1 MPLCAPWTRSP
12 LPSLVGVLC
21 PHSPEDGGWSPR
33 SAQRINLSRFGVIA
47 LSIRFPAPI
56 GLPRARLGAGGAWA
70 KPESGSSPDS
80 GPYLLCGLGSPR
92 PHPSHLCLRGPG
104 SHALGATRV
113 LGLQPSLFPGT
124 INVLLNHNPPAPS
137 AIPPAMPRP
146 RPLAQPPP
154 PWSRTA
160 GPSGQIWTRHP
171 AGLPQTRILGPAL
184 GRQESRA
191 WVQVLQRASSLCR
204 GGVWGT

>member
-33 SAQRINLSRFGVIA
+33 SAQRINLSRFGMTA

-70 KPESGSSPDS
+70 KPESGSSPYS

-124 INVLLNHNPPAPS
+124 INVLLNHNPLAPS
-137 AIPPAMPRP
+137 AISTCHAQTTAAGPAPTPVVAHRRAKRSDLDPPPGRAAADPHPGPSARQAGVAGSGP
-146 RPLAQPPP
+146 GPPKGQRPL
-154 PWSRTA
+154 
-160 GPSGQIWTRHP
+160 
-171 AGLPQTRILGPAL
+171 
-184 GRQESRA
+184 
-191 WVQVLQRASSLCR
+191 
-204 GGVWGT
+204 

>member
-33 SAQRINLSRFGVIA
+33 SAQRINLSRFGMTA

-70 KPESGSSPDS
+70 KPESGSSPYS
-80 GPYLLCGLGSPR
+80 GPYLLCGLGSPC

-124 INVLLNHNPPAPS
+124 INVLLNHNPLAPS
-137 AIPPAMPRP
+137 AISTCH
-146 RPLAQPPP
+146 AQ
-154 PWSRTA
+154 TTAA
-160 GPSGQIWTRHP
+160 GPAPTPVVAHRPASGQIWTRHP

-191 WVQVLQRASSLCR
+191 RVQVLQRASGLCR